1 MERAWEIVHPI
12 PQNQNSEE
20 AKVAKNQKIASFVN
34 GSFCV
39 EPINTITMSMFK
51 PAKNTTFNPQ
61 EINIL
66 NAGTRITGD
75 LASEGD
81 LRVDG
86 SVQGNIEVKTKLVLG
101 QSAHVRGNINAQNSD
116 VSGVVIGNVTVSELL
131 TIKATAKITGD
142 IACSKLIIEAGA
154 EFNGNSAMRPAVVAA
169 DFRNMSNKQQKNADS
184 KETLVAEQA

>member
-1 MERAWEIVHPI
+1 
-12 PQNQNSEE
+12 
-20 AKVAKNQKIASFVN
+20 
-34 GSFCV
+34 
-39 EPINTITMSMFK
+39 MSMFK

-61 EINIL
+61 DINIL
-66 NAGTRITGD
+66 NAGTRIIGD

-81 LRVDG
+81 IRVDG

>member
-1 MERAWEIVHPI
+1 
-12 PQNQNSEE
+12 
-20 AKVAKNQKIASFVN
+20 
-34 GSFCV
+34 
-39 EPINTITMSMFK
+39 MSMFK

-66 NAGTRITGD
+66 NAGTRIIGD

>member
-1 MERAWEIVHPI
+1 
-12 PQNQNSEE
+12 
-20 AKVAKNQKIASFVN
+20 
-34 GSFCV
+34 
-39 EPINTITMSMFK
+39 MSMFK

-101 QSAHVRGNINAQNSD
+101 QSAHVKGNINAQNSD
-116 VSGVVIGNVTVSELL
+116 VSGVVIGNVTVTELL

-169 DFRNMSNKQQKNADS
+169 DFRNMSNKHQKNADS

>member
-1 MERAWEIVHPI
+1 
-12 PQNQNSEE
+12 
-20 AKVAKNQKIASFVN
+20 
-34 GSFCV
+34 
-39 EPINTITMSMFK
+39 MFK

-66 NAGTRITGD
+66 NAGTRIIGD

>member
-1 MERAWEIVHPI
+1 
-12 PQNQNSEE
+12 
-20 AKVAKNQKIASFVN
+20 
-34 GSFCV
+34 
-39 EPINTITMSMFK
+39 MSMFK

-101 QSAHVRGNINAQNSD
+101 QSAHVKGNIIAQNSD
-116 VSGVVIGNVTVSELL
+116 ISGVVIGNVTVSELL

-169 DFRNMSNKQQKNADS
+169 DFRNITAKQQKNAES
-184 KETLVAEQA
+184 KESLIAEQA

>member
-1 MERAWEIVHPI
+1 
-12 PQNQNSEE
+12 
-20 AKVAKNQKIASFVN
+20 
-34 GSFCV
+34 
-39 EPINTITMSMFK
+39 MSMFK

-101 QSAHVRGNINAQNSD
+101 QSAHVKGNINAQNSD
-116 VSGVVIGNVTVSELL
+116 ISGVVIGNVTVSELL

>member
-1 MERAWEIVHPI
+1 
-12 PQNQNSEE
+12 
-20 AKVAKNQKIASFVN
+20 
-34 GSFCV
+34 
-39 EPINTITMSMFK
+39 MFK

-61 EINIL
+61 DINIL
-66 NAGTRITGD
+66 NAGTRIIGD

-81 LRVDG
+81 IRVDG

>member
-1 MERAWEIVHPI
+1 
-12 PQNQNSEE
+12 
-20 AKVAKNQKIASFVN
+20 
-34 GSFCV
+34 
-39 EPINTITMSMFK
+39 MSMFK

-75 LASEGD
+75 LGSEGD

-101 QSAHVRGNINAQNSD
+101 QSAHVKGNINAQNCD
-116 VSGVVIGNVTVSELL
+116 VSGVVAGNVIVTELL

-154 EFNGNSAMRPAVVAA
+154 EFNGNSAMRPLAMAA
-169 DFRNMSNKQQKNADS
+169 DFRNEPAKSLKTAEQKNAAS
-184 KETLVAEQA
+184 PE

>member
-1 MERAWEIVHPI
+1 
-12 PQNQNSEE
+12 
-20 AKVAKNQKIASFVN
+20 
-34 GSFCV
+34 
-39 EPINTITMSMFK
+39 MSMFK

-101 QSAHVRGNINAQNSD
+101 QSAHVKGNVSAQNCD
-116 VSGVVIGNVTVSELL
+116 ISGVILGNVTISELL
-131 TIKATAKITGD
+131 TIKSTAKITGD

-154 EFNGNSAMRPAVVAA
+154 EFNGKSAMRPAAMA
-169 DFRNMSNKQQKNADS
+169 TEFRAEPAKSFKPAESKNAAS
-184 KETLVAEQA
+184 AE

>member
-1 MERAWEIVHPI
+1 
-12 PQNQNSEE
+12 
-20 AKVAKNQKIASFVN
+20 
-34 GSFCV
+34 
-39 EPINTITMSMFK
+39 MFK

-101 QSAHVRGNINAQNSD
+101 QSAHIKGNIIAQNSD
-116 VSGVVIGNVTVSELL
+116 ISGVVIGNVTVSELL

-169 DFRNMSNKQQKNADS
+169 DFRNITAKQQKNAES
-184 KETLVAEQA
+184 KESLIAEQA